1 MGCSKQGLLRRERFE
16 NSRNYFDRSF
26 KNVVGGEVNIDIFF
40 CSTFFSCL
48 ADFYFFVWQIK
59 IFSTVAWRTLV
70 VLSQKKRTKN
80 FDKGK
85 SVFSRRKPKHRH
97 QREYFE
103 ECIVPSSKARGDGTL
118 RVLRYQYSKRSHDK
132 PPHHLVACNTIRSI
146 EYWCGVVFFVFVF
159 VFTPP

>member
-16 NSRNYFDRSF
+16 NRRNYFDRSF
-26 KNVVGGEVNIDIFF
+26 KNVVEGGGNIFF
-40 CSTFFSCL
+40 CSTFFLCL

-59 IFSTVAWRTLV
+59 IFSTVAWRTGRRIL
-70 VLSQKKRTKN
+70 KK
-80 FDKGK
+80 DKM
-85 SVFSRRKPKHRH
+85 SFRRSTNPKPSRH
-97 QREYFE
+97 QKGVFE